1 MKNKLNRE
9 IIKDLHSKG
18 MNDNEI
24 ARQIDASVNGVRYI
38 RKNVLK
44 LPHNKHT
51 YSLTSSMESIIIG
64 TLLGDA
70 WVGYIHK
77 GCKYPRYQCSHC
89 EKQYTYLKTIQE
101 KLLPIMTPTI
111 LEYPEKEVII
121 KGRKCIRHKSFSIY
135 SRNCECLTPFYD
147 AFYINNKKIIP
158 IEFLK
163 SKFTKESLAYWYMD
177 DGSLDKSSNS
187 YIINTQSF
195 SRDDL
200 QNLINFLQENFNLKF
215 TIKKDKTLYLKHCCN
230 SLFKN
235 LISPYI
241 TQDMQY
247 KLLSS

>member
-1 MKNKLNRE
+1 
-9 IIKDLHSKG
+9 
-18 MNDNEI
+18 
-24 ARQIDASVNGVRYI
+24 
-38 RKNVLK
+38 
-44 LPHNKHT
+44 
-51 YSLTSSMESIIIG
+51 MESIIIG

-89 EKQYTYLKTIQE
+89 EKQYTYLKTIYE

-121 KGRKCIRHKSFSIY
+121 KGKKCIRHKSFSIY
-135 SRNCECLTPFYD
+135 SRNCECLTPFYN

-163 SKFTKESLAYWYMD
+163 SKFTEESLAYWYMD

-187 YIINTQSF
+187 YIFNTQSF
-195 SRDDL
+195 LREEL
-200 QNLINFLQENFNLKF
+200 QSLIDFLQETFNLKF

>member
-1 MKNKLNRE
+1 
-9 IIKDLHSKG
+9 
-18 MNDNEI
+18 
-24 ARQIDASVNGVRYI
+24 
-38 RKNVLK
+38 
-44 LPHNKHT
+44 
-51 YSLTSSMESIIIG
+51 
-64 TLLGDA
+64 
-70 WVGYIHK
+70 
-77 GCKYPRYQCSHC
+77 
-89 EKQYTYLKTIQE
+89 
-101 KLLPIMTPTI
+101 MTPTI